1 MIYMPRTTFYFNKKA
16 WERLQRVSSA
26 LKISNTKTI
35 EQALELLEKKL
46 IDEGVL
52 KPETAEKT
60 S

>member
-1 MIYMPRTTFYFNKKA
+1 MPRTTFYFNKRA
-16 WERLQRVSSA
+16 WERLQRVSAA

-60 S
+60 T

>member
-1 MIYMPRTTFYFNKKA
+1 MIYMPRTTFYFNKRA
-16 WERLQRVSSA
+16 WERLQRVSAA

-60 S
+60 T